1 MKSLAVPVLAPLVLA
16 LLLGGVPHICPVLAD
31 VGSQHQTFTVSPDAS
46 EIRMTLN
53 TTHEVVN
60 GTFHIQSGSIDF
72 DRSSSA
78 ISGSVVVLAA
88 SGKTG
93 NDSRDKKMNKD
104 VLKVDQFA
112 TVSFAPK
119 SYTGKIAPSGD
130 STIQV
135 SGIFTLLGNP
145 HDLTIPMQIHIDGGR
160 ATAKARFVV
169 PYVQWGLKNPSF
181 LIWKA
186 ENDVAIDLNLSGQLS
201 N

>member
-1 MKSLAVPVLAPLVLA
+1 MKSFAVAALA
-16 LLLGGVPHICPVLAD
+16 LIFAPAALAQYRIFA
-31 VGSQHQTFTVSPDAS
+31 VNPDAS
-46 EIRMTLN
+46 EVKMKLN

-60 GTFHIQSGSIDF
+60 GTFHVQAGSIEF
-72 DRSSSA
+72 DRSA
-78 ISGSVVVLAA
+78 TKISGIVVVAA
-88 SGKTG
+88 GSGKTG

-104 VLKVDQFA
+104 ILKVDQYT

-119 SYTGKIAPSGD
+119 TYTGTIPASGD

-135 SGIFTLLGNP
+135 SGVFNLLGTP
-145 HDLTIPMQIHIDGGR
+145 HNLTIPMQIHIDGTK
-160 ATAKARFVV
+160 ATAKAQFVL

-186 ENDVAIDLNLSGQLS
+186 ENDVAIDLNLVGQLS

>member
-1 MKSLAVPVLAPLVLA
+1 MKSFAVLAFAVTLA
-16 LLLGGVPHICPVLAD
+16 PAALA
-31 VGSQHQTFTVSPDAS
+31 QNQTFAVNSDAS
-46 EIRMTLN
+46 EVKITLN

-60 GTFHIQSGSIDF
+60 GTFHIQSGSIEF
-72 DRSSSA
+72 DRSSPKM
-78 ISGSVVVLAA
+78 SGAVVILTG

-104 VLKVDQFA
+104 ILKVNEYA
-112 TVSFAPK
+112 SVSFAPK
-119 SYTGKIAPSGD
+119 TYTGTIAPSGD

-135 SGIFTLLGNP
+135 SGVFTLLGNP
-145 HDLTIPMQIHIDGGR
+145 HDLTISMQIHIDGSK
-160 ATAKARFVV
+160 ATARAHFVV

-186 ENDVAIDLNLSGQLS
+186 ENDVAIDLNLVGQIS